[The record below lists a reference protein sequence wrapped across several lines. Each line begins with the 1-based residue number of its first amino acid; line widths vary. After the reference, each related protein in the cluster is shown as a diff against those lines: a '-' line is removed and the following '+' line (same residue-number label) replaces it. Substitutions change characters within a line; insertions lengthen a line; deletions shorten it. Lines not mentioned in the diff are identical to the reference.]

1 MMWLNR
7 IALAGVATLMIAEST
22 QAATFGAVGDFSSST
37 SNGPVWGYGTGLTG
51 TSFTPY
57 ANFVANCLGSGFAC
71 WQTPTPVDLVPAV
84 IANLTGSTQDVSTIV
99 FPDDVLLLHPGP
111 VSPEGFTDSI
121 VQFTAPTA
129 GKYDLSGFF
138 ETLDVDS
145 HGVGVTIAA
154 NGDLLNSWALPGHGI
169 QNFNEFVELAAGQT
183 IDFGVSVND
192 GDFYFDSTG
201 LSATITS
208 VPEPGAWTLMLL
220 GVGMI
225 GGGLRMARRK
235 NDTALTAA

>member
-1 MMWLNR
+1 MMWVNR
-7 IALAGVATLMIAEST
+7 IALAGVAALAVAGST
-22 QAATFGAVGDFSSST
+22 QAATYSAVGEFSSST
-37 SNGPVWGYGTGLTG
+37 SNGPVWGYGTGVTG
-51 TSFTPY
+51 TSFAPY
-57 ANFVANCLGSGFAC
+57 ANFVAGCLGSGFAC
-71 WQTPTPVDLVPAV
+71 WQTPTPVDLVPTV

-111 VSPEGFTDSI
+111 VSPAGFTDSI

-129 GKYDLSGFF
+129 GKYDVSGFF

-154 NGDLLNSWALPGHGI
+154 NGDILNSWALPGHGI
-169 QNFNEFVELAAGQT
+169 QNFNELVNLAAGQT
-183 IDFGVSVND
+183 IDFGVSVDD

-208 VPEPGAWTLMLL
+208 VPEPGAWALILL
-220 GVGMI
+220 GFSALGVAM
-225 GGGLRMARRK
+225 RSRRP
-235 NDTALTAA
+235 AIRLAA

>member
-7 IALAGVATLMIAEST
+7 IALAGVATLAIAGST
-22 QAATFGAVGDFSSST
+22 QAATFSAVGDFSSST

-57 ANFVANCLGSGFAC
+57 ADFTANCLGSGSAC

-84 IANLTGSTQDVSTIV
+84 IANLSGATLDVSTVV

-111 VSPEGFTDSI
+111 VSPAGFTDSI

-129 GKYDLSGFF
+129 GKYDVSGFF

-154 NGDLLNSWALPGHGI
+154 DGDILNSWALPAHGI
-169 QNFNEFVELAAGQT
+169 QDFNEVVNLAAGQT

-192 GDFYFDSTG
+192 GNFLFDSTG

-208 VPEPGAWTLMLL
+208 VPEPGAWALMLL
-220 GVGMI
+220 GFSALGVA
-225 GGGLRMARRK
+225 LRSRRP
-235 NDTALTAA
+235 AIRRAA